1 MTDTVTYYTITY
13 DHVQDWCGEFFRQD
27 QRPEAEAALRLMQRE
42 LQRERSISWQA
53 LYLEEITIP
62 LPLNEAVLF
71 ELLND
76 GPLVVFGDRKIVTV
90 YYVG

>member
-1 MTDTVTYYTITY
+1 MADTVTYYTITY
-13 DHVQDWCGEFFRQD
+13 DHVQDWCGGFFRQD
-27 QRPEAEAALRLMQRE
+27 QRAEAEAALRLMHRE
-42 LQRERSISWQA
+42 IRRERSVSWQA

-62 LPLNEAVLF
+62 LPINEAVLF

-76 GPLVVFGDRKIVTV
+76 GPLVVFGDRKIVNI

>member
-13 DHVQDWCGEFFRQD
+13 DHVQDWCGGFFRKD
-27 QRPEAEAALRLMQRE
+27 QREEAEAALRLMQRE
-42 LQRERSISWQA
+42 LQRERSVSWQA

-62 LPLNEAVLF
+62 LPIDETVLF

-76 GPLVVFGDRKIVTV
+76 GPLVVFGDRKIVNI